1 MNVIVMAGTRD
12 AHRIIEELSKDPRI
26 DITATA
32 TTEYGA
38 ELAEISGA
46 LRTVRGPLDRFGLSE
61 LIDRVGAEL
70 LIDATH
76 PFATSATENA
86 LLACHDTGI
95 TYLRFE
101 RPRLDVEGAI
111 RVDSFR
117 EAGEVASSLL
127 QEGEVAMHL
136 AGVTTLPDVLESLDP
151 ERVAVRV
158 LPQTSSIEAC
168 HRVRVPPGQIIAMQ
182 GTFSPEM
189 NRVLMKEY
197 RAGVV
202 ITKDSGET
210 GGLPDKVAA
219 ASELG
224 IPIILVERPR
234 VDLKGEKVFQDITEL
249 VDYVTEILNKKET
262 NNSF

>member
-12 AHRIIEELSKDPRI
+12 ARRIIEKLSRDPRI

-38 ELAEISGA
+38 ELAESSGA
-46 LRTVRGPLDRFGLSE
+46 LRTVRGPLDRSGLSG
-61 LIDRVGAEL
+61 LIDEIGAEL

-76 PFATSATENA
+76 PFAAGATENA

-101 RPRLDVEGAI
+101 RPLLDVEGVI

-127 QEGEVAMHL
+127 REGEVAMHL
-136 AGVTTLPDVLESLDP
+136 AGVSTLPEVLESLDP

-168 HRVRVPPGQIIAMQ
+168 HRLGVPPEQIIAMQ

-197 RAGVV
+197 RAGAV

-210 GGLPDKVAA
+210 GGLREKVAA

-234 VDLKGEKVFQDITEL
+234 VDLKGETVFHDINEL
-249 VDYVTEILNKKET
+249 VEYVTEILNKKET
-262 NNSF
+262 DNCL